1 MTRPSVPVAYQVVDD
16 DGPTPNRLLLASPW
30 IALLALA
37 AGAAGVVLG
46 VVNRGADLSA
56 CRSAAWAAIPDKN
69 DLPDNWTL
77 GSTDLNANGMTVS
90 IMGPAS
96 PDDSTNQP
104 VVYASV
110 TCYGDVAATAMQQNR
125 DAAKAAGSTV
135 IDRSSAGDAYDVE
148 NPSTGSI
155 TTLFRVGQLIGQI
168 AGAGSADDPDLAT
181 ITSALAA
188 AMGNGTAAGDAG
200 PQPSH
205 VATGSE
211 EPGASNAGSEEPGS
225 SEPVSVLEAAMP
237 TSIQGTP
244 LTSDSA
250 TGDQGL
256 LGDPASRALAAR
268 LVNLG
273 ANLDDLEV
281 SRALDYTNTLD
292 IAVYGFRLP
301 GFDTEKLK
309 TAVLEAWLGSKGPGV
324 KQTTVTLGGKRL
336 IKIDAGTQGPLDY
349 VYATSD
355 HVIVI
360 DTADPAAA
368 EEAAGQI
375 R

>member
-1 MTRPSVPVAYQVVDD
+1 MS
-16 DGPTPNRLLLASPW
+16 
-30 IALLALA
+30 
-37 AGAAGVVLG
+37 
-46 VVNRGADLSA
+46 
-56 CRSAAWAAIPDKN
+56 
-69 DLPDNWTL
+69 
-77 GSTDLNANGMTVS
+77 
-90 IMGPAS
+90 
-96 PDDSTNQP
+96 
-104 VVYASV
+104 
-110 TCYGDVAATAMQQNR
+110 
-125 DAAKAAGSTV
+125 AAKAAGSTV
-135 IDRSSAGDAYDVE
+135 VDRASAGDAYDVI
-148 NPSTGSI
+148 NKSTGSI
-155 TTLFRVGQLIGQI
+155 TTLFRVGQLIGQV

-188 AMGNGTAAGDAG
+188 AMGDGTAAGNAG
-200 PQPSH
+200 TLPSH
-205 VATGSE
+205 VATASG
-211 EPGASNAGSEEPGS
+211 EPGASNGGSEEPGS
-225 SEPVSVLEAAMP
+225 SGPVSVLEAAMP

-244 LTSDSA
+244 LTADSA

-268 LVNLG
+268 LVSLG

-301 GFDTEKLK
+301 GFDAAKLK
-309 TAVLEAWLGSKGPGV
+309 AAVLEAWLGSNGTGV

-375 R
+375 K